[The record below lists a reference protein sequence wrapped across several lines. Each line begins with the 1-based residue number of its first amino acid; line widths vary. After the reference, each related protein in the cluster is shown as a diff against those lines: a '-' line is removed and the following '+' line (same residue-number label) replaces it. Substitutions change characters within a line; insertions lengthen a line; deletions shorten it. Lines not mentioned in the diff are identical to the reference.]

1 MNTYFVTGGAGFIG
15 SNFVKYLLKK
25 YGTDVRIVVLDALT
39 YAGNLLTI
47 KDEIELPNVTFIKG
61 DIGDRELAASALR
74 HMTPISWLILRQRA
88 M

>member
-61 DIGDRELAASALR
+61 DIGDRELVASVFTAHDPDFR
-74 HMTPISWLILRQRA
+74 G
-88 M
+88 